1 MKLIDPLKLGEE
13 VEAALDVLTSTDA
26 LKPLAANQGRVL
38 KAFIDSTNVLLY
50 SDDSTLDELQ
60 EIVTYIKQN
69 KTDLSA
75 LGISNIAGLLDA
87 LAGKEATFAKN
98 EAFNLDFGSTAGTVV
113 EGNDARLNDAKNWVR
128 QHIRNSATGLCM
140 YVPGVANDYS
150 DLLTKMSGGL
160 NDAVFSTVG
169 GSLKYA
175 QKPATLNP
183 NLEGKNIYVQMNTEG
198 FTNPDS
204 DYEFN
209 FDNLIFETVTGDG
222 ITIYSASNTYSG
234 GWQTEVRTFGYLFV
248 KDWDIDNRIAE
259 ITAKTKPEKYITNAT
274 QYTAI
279 LEDKGKYL
287 VFKNGINFII
297 PSDIFAKND
306 VIEGEVEGLSDV
318 TVVAG
323 TNVGATLTTTIN
335 KAEPLTPIIP
345 RYGVIGLRF
354 RSASNATLYGTLKPL

>member
-1 MKLIDPLKLGEE
+1 MKLENKLVFGKE

-38 KAFIDSTNVLLY
+38 KGFIDSISALLL
-50 SDDSTLDELQ
+50 SDDNTLDELQ

-75 LGISNIAGLLDA
+75 LGISNIAGLVDA
-87 LAGKEATFAKN
+87 LASKETIVGAQQKADDA
-98 EAFNLDFGSTAGTVV
+98 ETA
-113 EGNDARLNDAKNWVR
+113 A
-128 QHIRNSATGLCM
+128 NSYT
-140 YVPGVANDYS
+140 
-150 DLLTKMSGGL
+150 
-160 NDAVFSTVG
+160 
-169 GSLKYA
+169 
-175 QKPATLNP
+175 
-183 NLEGKNIYVQMNTEG
+183 
-198 FTNPDS
+198 
-204 DYEFN
+204 
-209 FDNLIFETVTGDG
+209 
-222 ITIYSASNTYSG
+222 
-234 GWQTEVRTFGYLFV
+234 
-248 KDWDIDNRIAE
+248 DNRITNLAP
-259 ITAKTKPEKYITNAT
+259 KTKPEKYITNAT

-306 VIEGEVEGLSDV
+306 VIEGEVEGPSDV